1 MDLMNNTMNY
11 DKNTK
16 FMLTILPVIFT
27 IALLLIMTPISAD
40 AVTAKGSPGQVA
52 IKSYGSATKSVV
64 CGDQLCS
71 VVLKNIMDED
81 DLRLIAEEKVK
92 DATYKAME
100 ISEIM
105 ERTKA
110 KMMTLGDEYTLEM
123 LDLLAEIEKEGKV
136 MIHDEIKEGTKIRPL
151 QQMKLGVS
159 PENVDCKK
167 GFELM
172 LRPGGSSACI
182 KPTSVPILI
191 ELGWTTTK

>member
-1 MDLMNNTMNY
+1 MNNTMNY

-16 FMLTILPVIFT
+16 FMLTILPVIFS

-40 AVTAKGSPGQVA
+40 AVKAKGSPGIVA

-64 CGDQLCS
+64 CGDRLCS

-81 DLRLIAEEKVK
+81 DLQLIAEEKMK

-100 ISEIM
+100 ISKIM
-105 ERTKA
+105 LRTKE
-110 KMMTLGDEYTLEM
+110 KMVTLGDEYILEM

-136 MIHDEIKEGTKIRPL
+136 MIHDEIKEGTNIFPL
-151 QQMKLGVS
+151 KQMKLGIS
-159 PENVDCKK
+159 AENVDCKK

-172 LRPGGSSACI
+172 LRPSGSAACV
-182 KPTSVPILI
+182 KPSSVPILI
-191 ELGWTTTK
+191 EKGWTTTK

>member
-1 MDLMNNTMNY
+1 MNY

-16 FMLTILPVIFT
+16 FMLTILPVIFS

-40 AVTAKGSPGQVA
+40 AVKAKGSPGTIAV
-52 IKSYGSATKSVV
+52 KSYGSATKTVV
-64 CGDQLCS
+64 CGDHLCS
-71 VVLKNIMDED
+71 VQLKNILDAD

-110 KMMTLGDEYTLEM
+110 KMMTLGDEYYLEM
-123 LDLLAEIEKEGKV
+123 LDLLAEIEKEGLV
-136 MIHDEIKEGTKIRPL
+136 MLHDEIKEGTKIRPL

-172 LRPGGSSACI
+172 LRPGGSIACI

>member
-1 MDLMNNTMNY
+1 MNNTMNY

-16 FMLTILPVIFT
+16 FMLTILPVIIS

-40 AVTAKGSPGQVA
+40 AVKAKGSPGTIAV
-52 IKSYGSATKSVV
+52 KSYGSATKSVV
-64 CGDQLCS
+64 CGDHLCS
-71 VVLKNIMDED
+71 VQLKNILDAD
-81 DLRLIAEEKVK
+81 DLLLIAEEKVK
-92 DATYKAME
+92 DETYKAME

-110 KMMTLGDEYTLEM
+110 KMMTLGDEYYLEM
-123 LDLLAEIEKEGKV
+123 LDLLAEIEKEGLV
-136 MIHDEIKEGTKIRPL
+136 MLHDEIKEGTKIRPL

-172 LRPGGSSACI
+172 LRPGGSIACI

>member
-1 MDLMNNTMNY
+1 MNNTMNY

-16 FMLTILPVIFT
+16 FMLTILPVIIS

-92 DATYKAME
+92 DTTYKAME

-172 LRPGGSSACI
+172 LRPGGSIACI

>member
-16 FMLTILPVIFT
+16 FMLTILPVIFS

-40 AVTAKGSPGQVA
+40 AVKAKGSPGTIAV
-52 IKSYGSATKSVV
+52 KSYGSATKSVV
-64 CGDQLCS
+64 CGDHLCS
-71 VVLKNIMDED
+71 VQLKNILDAD

-110 KMMTLGDEYTLEM
+110 KMMTLGGEYYLEM
-123 LDLLAEIEKEGKV
+123 LDLLAEIEKEGLV
-136 MIHDEIKEGTKIRPL
+136 MLHDEIKEGTKIRPL

-172 LRPGGSSACI
+172 LRPGGSIACI

>member
-16 FMLTILPVIFT
+16 FMLTILPVIFS

-40 AVTAKGSPGQVA
+40 AAVAKGSPGTVA

-123 LDLLAEIEKEGKV
+123 LDLLAEIE
-136 MIHDEIKEGTKIRPL
+136 
-151 QQMKLGVS
+151 
-159 PENVDCKK
+159 
-167 GFELM
+167 
-172 LRPGGSSACI
+172 
-182 KPTSVPILI
+182 
-191 ELGWTTTK
+191 TTKLRKELKYVLYSR

>member
-1 MDLMNNTMNY
+1 MNNTMNY

-16 FMLTILPVIFT
+16 FMLTILPVIFS

-40 AVTAKGSPGQVA
+40 AVKAKGSPGTIAV
-52 IKSYGSATKSVV
+52 KSYGSATKSVV
-64 CGDQLCS
+64 CGDHLCS
-71 VVLKNIMDED
+71 VQLKNILDAD
-81 DLRLIAEEKVK
+81 DLRLIVEEKMK
-92 DATYKAME
+92 DETYKFME

-110 KMMTLGDEYTLEM
+110 KMMTLGDEYYLEM
-123 LDLLAEIEKEGKV
+123 LDLLAEIEKEGLV
-136 MIHDEIKEGTKIRPL
+136 MLHDEIKEGTKIRPL

-172 LRPGGSSACI
+172 LRPGGSIACV

>member
-16 FMLTILPVIFT
+16 FMLTILLVIFS

-40 AVTAKGSPGQVA
+40 AVKAKGSPGQVA
-52 IKSYGSATKSVV
+52 VKSYGSATKSVV

-92 DATYKAME
+92 DTTYKAME

-110 KMMTLGDEYTLEM
+110 KMMTLGDEYYLEM
-123 LDLLAEIEKEGKV
+123 LDLLAEIEKEGLV

-172 LRPGGSSACI
+172 LRPGGSIACI

>member
-1 MDLMNNTMNY
+1 MAMRALEIFNKKTGA
-11 DKNTK
+11 
-16 FMLTILPVIFT
+16 LSALPVIFS

-40 AVTAKGSPGQVA
+40 AVKAKGSPGIVA

-64 CGDQLCS
+64 CGDRLCS

-81 DLRLIAEEKVK
+81 DLQLIAEEKMK

-105 ERTKA
+105 LRTKE
-110 KMMTLGDEYTLEM
+110 KMVTSGDEYILEM

-136 MIHDEIKEGTKIRPL
+136 MIHDEIKEGTNIPPL
-151 QQMKLGVS
+151 KQMKLGIS
-159 PENVDCKK
+159 AENVDCKK

-172 LRPGGSSACI
+172 LRPGGSSVCV
-182 KPTSVPILI
+182 KPSSVPTLI
-191 ELGWTTTK
+191 EKGWTTTK

>member
-16 FMLTILPVIFT
+16 FMLTILPVIFS

-40 AVTAKGSPGQVA
+40 AVIAKGSPGQVA

-172 LRPGGSSACI
+172 LRPGGSIACI